1 MPVKFNFRNP
11 KMQGWM
17 LLHQTFNSI
26 AKCEDKE
33 LGEEGITPQQHAI
46 LMAIKLSDKPPSLT
60 RIADWVDRHVNSITL
75 IVDRM
80 EKNGLVKRVRSTKDR
95 RSFSLIMTEKGEK
108 YLKTGVGTGN
118 VLIQEIMSCLS
129 NKELQAFIEFLDK
142 IRHTAIKYCD
152 ENKPLIEIEVSK
164 KVDL

>member
-1 MPVKFNFRNP
+1 MPVKLIFRDP

-95 RSFSLIMTEKGEK
+95 RSFSLIMTPKGEK
-108 YLKTGVGTGN
+108 YLKTGAGTGET
-118 VLIQEIMSCLS
+118 LTQEIMSCLS
-129 NKELQAFIEFLDK
+129 NKELQAFIEFLEK
-142 IRHTAIKYCD
+142 IRATAIKHCK
-152 ENKPLIEIEVSK
+152 EKKPITEINIE
-164 KVDL
+164 